1 MSSCNNHPANVD
13 RPYILP
19 VSARHPNALTA
30 LARSYAELL
39 SSAHGP
45 ALPDVCFSASI
56 SRAHHNHR
64 LALVAN
70 TSEAMA
76 DALIRFVEQGRTD
89 CGSSG
94 KLPAQPARGPVFVFT
109 GMGPQW
115 WGMGT
120 ELLATEPAFR
130 QAALA
135 VDEAFQSLSGWS
147 LLWEMQLD
155 KASSRMNQTQV
166 AQPANFL
173 LQVALAALLRSWG
186 ITPGAIVGHSA
197 GEVAA
202 AYVAGV
208 HDLQDAV
215 SVIYHRSRLQQRASG
230 KGRMMAVGLDLNDA
244 RLLISPYENVVS
256 LAAVNS
262 RSSLAFSGCATALQ
276 EIAAELEGRGVFH
289 RLVHGDVPYHSPHM
303 DDLLP
308 ELSESLAEVQS
319 RPPQVPLY
327 SSVTG
332 RPYDAPFD
340 AGYWCD
346 NIRKPVLFADAV
358 DNIVADGHTQFL
370 EVGPHPVL
378 AASIKESLRQHGP
391 SIEDGAVFASLRRE
405 EPEGMML
412 RRSAASL

>member
-1 MSSCNNHPANVD
+1 MDMEEATLMSSCTNNPADFD
-13 RPYILP
+13 RPHVLP
-19 VSARHPNALTA
+19 VPARHPNALTA
-30 LARSYAELL
+30 LARSYTELL
-39 SSAHGP
+39 SSANGP
-45 ALPDVCFSASI
+45 ALTDVCYSASI

-76 DALIRFVEQGRTD
+76 DALIRFVESGRTD

-94 KLPAQPARGPVFVFT
+94 KLPAQPACGPVFVFT

-120 ELLATEPAFR
+120 ELLATEPVFR
-130 QAALA
+130 EAAVA
-135 VDEAFQSLSGWS
+135 VNEAFHSLSGWS
-147 LLWEMQLD
+147 LLSEMQLD
-155 KASSRMNQTQV
+155 KASSRMNQTEM

-173 LQVALAALLRSWG
+173 LQVALTELLRSWG

-208 HDLQDAV
+208 YELQDAV
-215 SVIYHRSRLQQRASG
+215 RVIYHRSRLQQRASG

-244 RLLISPYENVVS
+244 LLLISPYENVVS

-262 RSSLAFSGCATALQ
+262 RSSLAFSGCTAALQ
-276 EIAAELEGRGVFH
+276 QIAAELEGRGVFN
-289 RLVHGDVPYHSPHM
+289 RFVPGDVPYHSPHM
-303 DDLLP
+303 DELLP
-308 ELSESLAEVQS
+308 ELRESLAEVRP
-319 RPPQVPLY
+319 RPPQTPLY
-327 SSVTG
+327 SSVSG
-332 RPYDAPFD
+332 QSYDAPFD
-340 AGYWCD
+340 AEYWCD

-358 DNIVADGHTQFL
+358 DSIVADGHTQFL

-378 AASIKESLRQHGP
+378 AASIKASPRHHGP
-391 SIEDGAVFASLRRE
+391 SIEDGPVLA
-405 EPEGMML
+405 
-412 RRSAASL
+412 